1 MKITFP
7 HMGNTYIALK
17 AVFEELG
24 VEVIVPPKCNKNTL
38 ELGTKY
44 SPELMCVPFKITVGN
59 YIESI
64 QRGAD
69 TMFMWG
75 GCDVCRIGY
84 YNMLQKDILKELGY
98 PINIIA
104 VEPFQSMKEIQD
116 FLGKLSGVS
125 HTNSYFKIFG
135 AFVKGIKL
143 LSKVDAFDDLVCQLR
158 PREVNGGEVDQL
170 YESFEKEVKGA
181 KGYAQTV
188 EVIEKYKES
197 LQKIKIDPNRC
208 VLKIGIV
215 GEIYTVVEPFI
226 NLELMKKLGNMGVEV
241 HRSVTASEFIKEQ
254 IDFIPLIQ
262 SDKKTVHR
270 AAKAYLATEIGGHA
284 RHTIGNTVLYG
295 EKKFDGVIHL
305 LPFTCMPEIV
315 AQSILPTVEKEKN
328 IPILKLVL
336 DEMTGEVGY
345 MTRVEAFVELLRE
358 RKEKMYEM
366 RQLS

>member
-17 AVFEELG
+17 TVFEELG

-64 QRGAD
+64 KNGAD

-84 YNMLQKDILKELGY
+84 YNMLQKQILKELGY
-98 PINIIA
+98 AIDIIA
-104 VEPFQSMKEIQD
+104 VEPFQSIKEIQN
-116 FLGKLSGVS
+116 FLHKLKQVS
-125 HTNSYFKIFG
+125 NISSYSKILI
-135 AFVKGIKL
+135 AFIRGIKL
-143 LSKVDAFDDLVCQLR
+143 LNKVDAFDDLVHQIR
-158 PREVNGGEVDQL
+158 PREINIGEVDRFYQ
-170 YESFEKEVKGA
+170 SFEKEVKA
-181 KGYAQTV
+181 VKGYQQTV
-188 EVIEKYKES
+188 QVIEKYEKM
-197 LQKIKIDPNRC
+197 LQNVKIDTNKE

-226 NLELMKKLGNMGVEV
+226 NLELIKRLGNMGVEV
-241 HRSVTASEFIKEQ
+241 HRSVTASAFIKEQ
-254 IDFIPLIQ
+254 IDFIPFIQ
-262 SDKKTVHR
+262 SDKKTVHH
-270 AAKAYLATEIGGHA
+270 AAKSYLDTEIGGHA
-284 RHTIGNTVLYG
+284 RHTIGNTALYG

-315 AQSILPTVEKEKN
+315 AQSILPTVEKQKN
-328 IPILKLVL
+328 IPVLKLVL

-345 MTRVEAFVELLRE
+345 MTRIEAFVELLKQ
-358 RKEKMYEM
+358 RKEKRYA
-366 RQLS
+366 LNI